1 MAEFINREDVLKCLE
16 YNTIQKPSANDVVSA
31 TLRVA
36 REKVEKLPVAQE
48 GTLFSF
54 WRDPD
59 KDPPKVETEVLILFE
74 TACGGYGITTAHY
87 EDGTVLSEKSKFYWE
102 EIFEWGTYDEESDD
116 YFIPKGW
123 WEYRYFNPED
133 VYNNRVDSPV
143 VGWMPLPPKEV
154 VKKMRTLNADQL
166 KAVLSMESSLGHIH
180 TLADVENTIDYLAKE
195 EPEAVAGVEKF
206 NIFDTMWSRK
216 IQAAFPQSFVNMQNE
231 LVFSLRTDSG
241 FSLKDVTDETQLKA
255 KILEWLTRTAIKA
268 VSPKER
274 KLHFEGIN
282 KLLGTNFTLEEMTD
296 IYTYLGNG
304 INHDLCVKF
313 VESGYD
319 MTMIQKEG

>member
-1 MAEFINREDVLKCLE
+1 
-16 YNTIQKPSANDVVSA
+16 
-31 TLRVA
+31 
-36 REKVEKLPVAQE
+36 
-48 GTLFSF
+48 
-54 WRDPD
+54 
-59 KDPPKVETEVLILFE
+59 
-74 TACGGYGITTAHY
+74 
-87 EDGTVLSEKSKFYWE
+87 
-102 EIFEWGTYDEESDD
+102 
-116 YFIPKGW
+116 
-123 WEYRYFNPED
+123 
-133 VYNNRVDSPV
+133 
-143 VGWMPLPPKEV
+143 
-154 VKKMRTLNADQL
+154 MRTLNADQL

-216 IQAAFPQSFVNMQNE
+216 IQAAFPQSFV
-231 LVFSLRTDSG
+231 
-241 FSLKDVTDETQLKA
+241 KDVTNETQLKA

-319 MTMIQKEG
+319 MTIIQKEG

>member
-1 MAEFINREDVLKCLE
+1 
-16 YNTIQKPSANDVVSA
+16 
-31 TLRVA
+31 
-36 REKVEKLPVAQE
+36 
-48 GTLFSF
+48 
-54 WRDPD
+54 
-59 KDPPKVETEVLILFE
+59 
-74 TACGGYGITTAHY
+74 
-87 EDGTVLSEKSKFYWE
+87 
-102 EIFEWGTYDEESDD
+102 
-116 YFIPKGW
+116 
-123 WEYRYFNPED
+123 
-133 VYNNRVDSPV
+133 
-143 VGWMPLPPKEV
+143 
-154 VKKMRTLNADQL
+154 MRTLNADQL

-296 IYTYLGNG
+296 IYISRKWNQSRPLREVCGER
-304 INHDLCVKF
+304 LR
-313 VESGYD
+313 YD
-319 MTMIQKEG
+319 DDSKRRVSKWISKRLRVFRG

>member
-1 MAEFINREDVLKCLE
+1 MAEYINREDVLKCLE
-16 YNTIQKPSANDVVSA
+16 YNTIQKPSANDIVSA

-48 GTLFSF
+48 ESLFSF

-87 EDGTVLSEKSKFYWE
+87 EDGTVLSKKSAFYWE
-102 EIFEWGTYDEESDD
+102 ELFEWGTYDEESDD

-123 WEYRYFNPED
+123 WEYRYFNPDD
-133 VYNNRVDSPV
+133 VYDNRVDSPV

-154 VKKMRTLNADQL
+154 VTLNADQL

-180 TLADVENTIDYLAKE
+180 TLVDVENTIDFLAKE
-195 EPEAVAGVEKF
+195 EQEVTNSVEKF

-231 LVFSLRTDSG
+231 LIFSLRTDSG
-241 FSLKDVTDETQLKA
+241 FSLKDVTDETQLKV

-304 INHDLCVKF
+304 IEHDLCVKF

-319 MTMIQKEG
+319 MTLLPKEV

>member
-1 MAEFINREDVLKCLE
+1 
-16 YNTIQKPSANDVVSA
+16 
-31 TLRVA
+31 
-36 REKVEKLPVAQE
+36 
-48 GTLFSF
+48 
-54 WRDPD
+54 
-59 KDPPKVETEVLILFE
+59 
-74 TACGGYGITTAHY
+74 
-87 EDGTVLSEKSKFYWE
+87 
-102 EIFEWGTYDEESDD
+102 
-116 YFIPKGW
+116 
-123 WEYRYFNPED
+123 
-133 VYNNRVDSPV
+133 
-143 VGWMPLPPKEV
+143 
-154 VKKMRTLNADQL
+154 MRTLNADQL

-241 FSLKDVTDETQLKA
+241 FSLKDVTNETQLKA

-313 VESGYD
+313 VENGYD
-319 MTMIQKEG
+319 RIYDRPRKLQELTGLRNTRFGMEPVEIARPPQSWGYVRELEEVRNEQEGE

>member
-1 MAEFINREDVLKCLE
+1 
-16 YNTIQKPSANDVVSA
+16 
-31 TLRVA
+31 
-36 REKVEKLPVAQE
+36 
-48 GTLFSF
+48 
-54 WRDPD
+54 
-59 KDPPKVETEVLILFE
+59 
-74 TACGGYGITTAHY
+74 
-87 EDGTVLSEKSKFYWE
+87 
-102 EIFEWGTYDEESDD
+102 
-116 YFIPKGW
+116 
-123 WEYRYFNPED
+123 
-133 VYNNRVDSPV
+133 
-143 VGWMPLPPKEV
+143 
-154 VKKMRTLNADQL
+154 MRTLNADQL

-231 LVFSLRTDSG
+231 LVFSLRADSG
-241 FSLKDVTDETQLKA
+241 FSLKDVTNETQLKA

>member
-1 MAEFINREDVLKCLE
+1 
-16 YNTIQKPSANDVVSA
+16 
-31 TLRVA
+31 
-36 REKVEKLPVAQE
+36 
-48 GTLFSF
+48 
-54 WRDPD
+54 
-59 KDPPKVETEVLILFE
+59 
-74 TACGGYGITTAHY
+74 
-87 EDGTVLSEKSKFYWE
+87 
-102 EIFEWGTYDEESDD
+102 
-116 YFIPKGW
+116 
-123 WEYRYFNPED
+123 
-133 VYNNRVDSPV
+133 
-143 VGWMPLPPKEV
+143 
-154 VKKMRTLNADQL
+154 MRTLNADQL

-180 TLADVENTIDYLAKE
+180 TLADVENTIDFLAKE
-195 EPEAVAGVEKF
+195 EAKEELEVAGGAEKF
-206 NIFDTMWSRK
+206 SIFDTSWARR
-216 IQAAFPQSFVNMQNE
+216 IQAAFPQAFVNMQNE
-231 LVFSLRTDSG
+231 LIFSLKTDSG

-255 KILEWLTRTAIKA
+255 KILEWLTWAAIKA

>member
-1 MAEFINREDVLKCLE
+1 
-16 YNTIQKPSANDVVSA
+16 
-31 TLRVA
+31 
-36 REKVEKLPVAQE
+36 
-48 GTLFSF
+48 
-54 WRDPD
+54 
-59 KDPPKVETEVLILFE
+59 
-74 TACGGYGITTAHY
+74 
-87 EDGTVLSEKSKFYWE
+87 
-102 EIFEWGTYDEESDD
+102 
-116 YFIPKGW
+116 
-123 WEYRYFNPED
+123 
-133 VYNNRVDSPV
+133 
-143 VGWMPLPPKEV
+143 
-154 VKKMRTLNADQL
+154 MRTLNADQL

-180 TLADVENTIDYLAKE
+180 TLADVENTIDFLAKE
-195 EPEAVAGVEKF
+195 EQEVTNGVEKF

-216 IQAAFPQSFVNMQNE
+216 IQAAFPQSFVNI
-231 LVFSLRTDSG
+231 
-241 FSLKDVTDETQLKA
+241 SLKDVTDETQLKA

-304 INHDLCVKF
+304 SNHDLCVKF

>member
-1 MAEFINREDVLKCLE
+1 MSEKELIYADDLYDKVSSMGLQNGSALGHHSGTADVIAEMIQNAPAVDPASCL
-16 YNTIQKPSANDVVSA
+16 NWRTGKPPEHESWFAKFKD
-31 TLRVA
+31 T
-36 REKVEKLPVAQE
+36 EQ
-48 GTLFSF
+48 
-54 WRDPD
+54 WRFGMF
-59 KDPPKVETEVLILFE
+59 ETMSDEVLVTVEFP
-74 TACGGYGITTAHY
+74 GGERYTTTAHTTDGEWVPSY
-87 EDGTVLSEKSKFYWE
+87 ESIEGRIIAWTE
-102 EIFEWGTYDEESDD
+102 
-116 YFIPKGW
+116 
-123 WEYRYFNPED
+123 
-133 VYNNRVDSPV
+133 
-143 VGWMPLPPKEV
+143 MPAPAKEAA
-154 VKKMRTLNADQL
+154 KMRTLNADQL

-206 NIFDTMWSRK
+206 NIFDTPWAGK
-216 IQAAFPQSFVNMQNE
+216 IQAAFPQSLVNMQNE
-231 LVFSLRTDSG
+231 LIFSLRTDSG

-255 KILEWLTRTAIKA
+255 KFLEWLTRTAIKA

>member
-1 MAEFINREDVLKCLE
+1 MAEYINREDVLKCLE

-48 GTLFSF
+48 GALFSF

-123 WEYRYFNPED
+123 WEYRYFNQD
-133 VYNNRVDSPV
+133 DIYDNRVDSPV

>member
-1 MAEFINREDVLKCLE
+1 VDAFAAE
-16 YNTIQKPSANDVVSA
+16 
-31 TLRVA
+31 
-36 REKVEKLPVAQE
+36 
-48 GTLFSF
+48 
-54 WRDPD
+54 
-59 KDPPKVETEVLILFE
+59 
-74 TACGGYGITTAHY
+74 GG
-87 EDGTVLSEKSKFYWE
+87 SE
-102 EIFEWGTYDEESDD
+102 
-116 YFIPKGW
+116 
-123 WEYRYFNPED
+123 
-133 VYNNRVDSPV
+133 
-143 VGWMPLPPKEV
+143 
-154 VKKMRTLNADQL
+154 KMRTLNADQL

-180 TLADVENTIDYLAKE
+180 TLADVENTIDFLAKE
-195 EPEAVAGVEKF
+195 EQEAVAGVEKF

-231 LVFSLRTDSG
+231 LIFSLRTDSG

-319 MTMIQKEG
+319 MTLLPKEV

>member
-1 MAEFINREDVLKCLE
+1 
-16 YNTIQKPSANDVVSA
+16 
-31 TLRVA
+31 
-36 REKVEKLPVAQE
+36 
-48 GTLFSF
+48 
-54 WRDPD
+54 
-59 KDPPKVETEVLILFE
+59 
-74 TACGGYGITTAHY
+74 
-87 EDGTVLSEKSKFYWE
+87 
-102 EIFEWGTYDEESDD
+102 
-116 YFIPKGW
+116 
-123 WEYRYFNPED
+123 
-133 VYNNRVDSPV
+133 
-143 VGWMPLPPKEV
+143 
-154 VKKMRTLNADQL
+154 MRTLNADQL

-180 TLADVENTIDYLAKE
+180 TLADVENTIDFLAKE
-195 EPEAVAGVEKF
+195 EQEVTNGVEKF

-216 IQAAFPQSFVNMQNE
+216 IQAAFPQAFVNMQNE
-231 LVFSLRTDSG
+231 LIFSLRTDSG

-319 MTMIQKEG
+319 MTLLPKEV

>member
-1 MAEFINREDVLKCLE
+1 
-16 YNTIQKPSANDVVSA
+16 
-31 TLRVA
+31 
-36 REKVEKLPVAQE
+36 
-48 GTLFSF
+48 
-54 WRDPD
+54 
-59 KDPPKVETEVLILFE
+59 
-74 TACGGYGITTAHY
+74 
-87 EDGTVLSEKSKFYWE
+87 
-102 EIFEWGTYDEESDD
+102 
-116 YFIPKGW
+116 
-123 WEYRYFNPED
+123 
-133 VYNNRVDSPV
+133 
-143 VGWMPLPPKEV
+143 
-154 VKKMRTLNADQL
+154 MRTLNADQL

-296 IYTYLGNG
+296 IYTYLGKI
-304 INHDLCVKF
+304 INRVFDICQCVNM
-313 VESGYD
+313 S
-319 MTMIQKEG
+319 Q

>member
-1 MAEFINREDVLKCLE
+1 
-16 YNTIQKPSANDVVSA
+16 
-31 TLRVA
+31 
-36 REKVEKLPVAQE
+36 
-48 GTLFSF
+48 
-54 WRDPD
+54 
-59 KDPPKVETEVLILFE
+59 
-74 TACGGYGITTAHY
+74 
-87 EDGTVLSEKSKFYWE
+87 
-102 EIFEWGTYDEESDD
+102 
-116 YFIPKGW
+116 
-123 WEYRYFNPED
+123 
-133 VYNNRVDSPV
+133 
-143 VGWMPLPPKEV
+143 
-154 VKKMRTLNADQL
+154 MRTLNADQL

-180 TLADVENTIDYLAKE
+180 TLADVENTIDFL
-195 EPEAVAGVEKF
+195 
-206 NIFDTMWSRK
+206 
-216 IQAAFPQSFVNMQNE
+216 
-231 LVFSLRTDSG
+231 
-241 FSLKDVTDETQLKA
+241 A

>member
-1 MAEFINREDVLKCLE
+1 
-16 YNTIQKPSANDVVSA
+16 
-31 TLRVA
+31 
-36 REKVEKLPVAQE
+36 
-48 GTLFSF
+48 
-54 WRDPD
+54 
-59 KDPPKVETEVLILFE
+59 
-74 TACGGYGITTAHY
+74 
-87 EDGTVLSEKSKFYWE
+87 
-102 EIFEWGTYDEESDD
+102 
-116 YFIPKGW
+116 
-123 WEYRYFNPED
+123 
-133 VYNNRVDSPV
+133 
-143 VGWMPLPPKEV
+143 
-154 VKKMRTLNADQL
+154 MRTLNADQL

-216 IQAAFPQSFVNMQNE
+216 IQAAFPQSFVKIAVPNLPVKEE
-231 LVFSLRTDSG
+231 LGGVFSLRTDSG
-241 FSLKDVTDETQLKA
+241 FSLKDVTNETQLKA

>member
-1 MAEFINREDVLKCLE
+1 
-16 YNTIQKPSANDVVSA
+16 
-31 TLRVA
+31 
-36 REKVEKLPVAQE
+36 
-48 GTLFSF
+48 
-54 WRDPD
+54 
-59 KDPPKVETEVLILFE
+59 
-74 TACGGYGITTAHY
+74 
-87 EDGTVLSEKSKFYWE
+87 
-102 EIFEWGTYDEESDD
+102 
-116 YFIPKGW
+116 
-123 WEYRYFNPED
+123 
-133 VYNNRVDSPV
+133 
-143 VGWMPLPPKEV
+143 
-154 VKKMRTLNADQL
+154 MRTLNADQL

-195 EPEAVAGVEKF
+195 DPEAVAGVEKF

-231 LVFSLRTDSG
+231 LIFSQRTNSY
-241 FSLKDVTDETQLKA
+241 FRLEDVTDETQLKA
-255 KILEWLTRTAIKA
+255 KIKS

-304 INHDLCVKF
+304 INHDFCVKF

-319 MTMIQKEG
+319 MTIIQKEG

>member
-1 MAEFINREDVLKCLE
+1 
-16 YNTIQKPSANDVVSA
+16 
-31 TLRVA
+31 
-36 REKVEKLPVAQE
+36 
-48 GTLFSF
+48 
-54 WRDPD
+54 
-59 KDPPKVETEVLILFE
+59 
-74 TACGGYGITTAHY
+74 
-87 EDGTVLSEKSKFYWE
+87 
-102 EIFEWGTYDEESDD
+102 
-116 YFIPKGW
+116 
-123 WEYRYFNPED
+123 
-133 VYNNRVDSPV
+133 
-143 VGWMPLPPKEV
+143 
-154 VKKMRTLNADQL
+154 MRTLNADQL

-274 KLHFEGIN
+274 KLHFEGSN

>member
-1 MAEFINREDVLKCLE
+1 
-16 YNTIQKPSANDVVSA
+16 
-31 TLRVA
+31 
-36 REKVEKLPVAQE
+36 
-48 GTLFSF
+48 
-54 WRDPD
+54 
-59 KDPPKVETEVLILFE
+59 
-74 TACGGYGITTAHY
+74 
-87 EDGTVLSEKSKFYWE
+87 
-102 EIFEWGTYDEESDD
+102 
-116 YFIPKGW
+116 
-123 WEYRYFNPED
+123 
-133 VYNNRVDSPV
+133 
-143 VGWMPLPPKEV
+143 
-154 VKKMRTLNADQL
+154 MRTLNADQL

-241 FSLKDVTDETQLKA
+241 FSLKDVTNETQLKA

-304 INHDLCVKF
+304 IEHDLCVKF
-313 VESGYD
+313 AESGYD
-319 MTMIQKEG
+319 MTLLPNEV

>member
-1 MAEFINREDVLKCLE
+1 
-16 YNTIQKPSANDVVSA
+16 
-31 TLRVA
+31 
-36 REKVEKLPVAQE
+36 
-48 GTLFSF
+48 
-54 WRDPD
+54 
-59 KDPPKVETEVLILFE
+59 
-74 TACGGYGITTAHY
+74 
-87 EDGTVLSEKSKFYWE
+87 
-102 EIFEWGTYDEESDD
+102 
-116 YFIPKGW
+116 
-123 WEYRYFNPED
+123 
-133 VYNNRVDSPV
+133 
-143 VGWMPLPPKEV
+143 
-154 VKKMRTLNADQL
+154 MRTLNADQL

-180 TLADVENTIDYLAKE
+180 TLADVENTIDYLARE

-241 FSLKDVTDETQLKA
+241 FRLKDVTDETQLKA

-304 INHDLCVKF
+304 IKHDLCVKF
-313 VESGYD
+313 VENGYD
-319 MTMIQKEG
+319 MTIIQKDG